1 LLIRMSYQTLL
12 YAYVVQVVIAL
23 IPVLYSKA
31 THRNLRDYG
40 LRITR
45 KLLVQGLTL
54 SIGIGICLS
63 LISSPIS
70 LTAGRI
76 LLICLVA
83 PVCEEFF
90 FRGFLQ
96 THLMDIVKGRK
107 RLFRFHFSYGLIL
120 TALIFGA
127 VHLSDV
133 FLLDLSFVN
142 AIINAALA
150 MLFGLLL
157 GYVYQETRSI
167 LGPILMHVC
176 LNGLP
181 MVLPL

>member
-1 LLIRMSYQTLL
+1 MSYQTLL

-23 IPVLYSKA
+23 IPVLYSKT

-45 KLLVQGLTL
+45 KLVVQGLTL

-63 LISSPIS
+63 LISSPIY

-83 PVCEEFF
+83 SVCEEFF

-96 THLMDIVKGRK
+96 THLMDIVKGGK
-107 RLFRFHFSYGLIL
+107 RLFRFHFSYGLVL

-133 FLLDLSFVN
+133 FLF
-142 AIINAALA
+142 
-150 MLFGLLL
+150 
-157 GYVYQETRSI
+157 
-167 LGPILMHVC
+167 
-176 LNGLP
+176 
-181 MVLPL
+181 

>member
-1 LLIRMSYQTLL
+1 MSYQTLL
-12 YAYVVQVVIAL
+12 YAYVVQLVIAL
-23 IPVLYSKA
+23 IPVLHSKA
-31 THRNLRDYG
+31 THHNMRDYG

-45 KLLVQGLTL
+45 KLLIQCLTL

-76 LLICLVA
+76 LLVCLVA

-90 FRGFLQ
+90 FRGFIQ
-96 THLMDIVKGRK
+96 THLMDIVKGGK
-107 RLFRFHFSYGLIL
+107 RLLRFYFSYGLIL

-133 FLLDLSFVN
+133 LLFNLSFIN
-142 AIINAALA
+142 AIINTALA

-181 MVLPL
+181 MVLPP

>member
-1 LLIRMSYQTLL
+1 MSYKILL
-12 YAYVVQVVIAL
+12 YAYIVQVVIVL
-23 IPVLYSKA
+23 IPVLHSKA
-31 THRNLRDYG
+31 THHNLKDYG

-45 KLLVQGLTL
+45 KLLIQGLTL

-70 LTAGRI
+70 LTVGRI

-96 THLMDIVKGRK
+96 TNLMHIVKGGK
-107 RLFRFHFSYGLIL
+107 RLLGYHFSYGLIL

-127 VHLSDV
+127 VHLSDI
-133 FLLDLSFVN
+133 FLFDLSFVN

-150 MLFGLLL
+150 MLFGFLM

-167 LGPILMHVC
+167 LGPILMHIC